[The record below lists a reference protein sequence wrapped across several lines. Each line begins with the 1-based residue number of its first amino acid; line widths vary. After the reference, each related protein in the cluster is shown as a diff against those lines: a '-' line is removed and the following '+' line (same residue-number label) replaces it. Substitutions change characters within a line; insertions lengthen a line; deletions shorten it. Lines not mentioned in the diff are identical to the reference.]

1 MLLVDSQFE
10 ANFEVSLLCNF
21 LAWTFCLCFF
31 SRFFTYMMISLSLSL
46 ITIIIVAPIEF
57 VADGTSRQPASSQYS
72 VYQYQGFRPK
82 VPHHQ
87 YHLPICLSLFA
98 LTLLWCF
105 VLLFLHSER
114 KKVKV
119 NEVQRSGEN
128 LWAEKK
134 LMSKSLIITSDWKG
148 AKWREGLLKIWRIV
162 NFCGTKDPPLVVS
175 SL

>member
-87 YHLPICLSLFA
+87 YHLPIWLLA
-98 LTLLWCF
+98 LTLLLRF
-105 VLLFLHSER
+105 VSLFLHSER
-114 KKVKV
+114 RKS
-119 NEVQRSGEN
+119 ESERYPTF
-128 LWAEKK
+128 WEK
-134 LMSKSLIITSDWKG
+134 
-148 AKWREGLLKIWRIV
+148 
-162 NFCGTKDPPLVVS
+162 PLDRKETVE
-175 SL
+175 